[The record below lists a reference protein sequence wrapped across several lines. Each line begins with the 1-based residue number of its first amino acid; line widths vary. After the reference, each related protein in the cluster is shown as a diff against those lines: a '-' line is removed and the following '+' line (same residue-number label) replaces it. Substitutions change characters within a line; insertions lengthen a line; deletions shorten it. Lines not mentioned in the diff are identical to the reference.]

1 MLNLNE
7 CTYMAALLSY
17 ALQGKHGR
25 KRFFFFACTPPFLVH
40 EDFEQFLARL
50 SFYCTHVFLAFC
62 IRMAAQC
69 ADRAGG
75 WIDHR
80 GFITS

>member
-1 MLNLNE
+1 MRDMNSRTWQHCFPMHCKVNIVE
-7 CTYMAALLSY
+7 
-17 ALQGKHGR
+17 

-69 ADRAGG
+69 ADSRAPVDG
-75 WIDHR
+75 
-80 GFITS
+80 